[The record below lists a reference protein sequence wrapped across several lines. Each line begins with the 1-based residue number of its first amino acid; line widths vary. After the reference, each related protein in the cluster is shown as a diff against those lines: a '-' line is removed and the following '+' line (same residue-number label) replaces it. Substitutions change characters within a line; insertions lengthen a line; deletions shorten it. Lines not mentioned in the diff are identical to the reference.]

1 MANMVYCT
9 MQVEAPDHKQLMEF
23 VSNQTDTNPADIVLE
38 RNFKLFLND
47 NGVPV
52 SSNFSIG
59 NNNNITIQF
68 QTKWCPPFEEIKAI
82 AKKYKNL
89 IFKLEACEEFND
101 FIYEFNSDPNNYFE
115 TFRKLSTDEIE
126 KLEENNNINMEDL
139 IEKLASFSDSKF
151 QQIVDEVLEYKYFKE
166 IQDKLDFIKSNIHGL
181 NSTQIDSI
189 YNILKPKPK
198 LKAALIDEDDDIDD
212 EDWM

>member
-1 MANMVYCT
+1 

-68 QTKWCPPFEEIKAI
+68 QTKWCPPLEEIKAI